1 MRGMVFSHS
10 DVENNFE
17 RLITN
22 GSAFQFSRDD
32 ISRIRKELRIL
43 IDALGEIYLEEA
55 MQQESDGQPGVIII
69 KVRYIGFQSRKGVQR
84 TVSSDKRIH
93 SIEISPAMSTDDMK
107 NTIFQHVKSPPPDL
121 SRFDMKLIFGADDT
135 HTIETKGKI
144 TVDELNL
151 VRQRCYHVE
160 LVLKDQPRV
169 RMSAT
174 EAKKIHEEMI
184 QRKKLKMEE

>member
-69 KVRYIGFQSRKGVQR
+69 KVRYIGFQSRKGVNR
-84 TVSSDKRIH
+84 TV
-93 SIEISPAMSTDDMK
+93 
-107 NTIFQHVKSPPPDL
+107 
-121 SRFDMKLIFGADDT
+121 
-135 HTIETKGKI
+135 
-144 TVDELNL
+144 
-151 VRQRCYHVE
+151 
-160 LVLKDQPRV
+160 
-169 RMSAT
+169 
-174 EAKKIHEEMI
+174 
-184 QRKKLKMEE
+184 

>member
-32 ISRIRKELRIL
+32 ITRIREELRIL

-69 KVRYIGFQSRKGVQR
+69 KVRYIGFQSRKGVNR
-84 TVSSDKRIH
+84 TVSRDKRIH
-93 SIEISPAMSTDDMK
+93 SIEILPAMSTDDMK

>member
-1 MRGMVFSHS
+1 MVFSHS

-69 KVRYIGFQSRKGVQR
+69 KVRYIGFQSRKGVNR
-84 TVSSDKRIH
+84 TVSRDKRIH
-93 SIEISPAMSTDDMK
+93 SIEILPAMSTDDMK

>member
-17 RLITN
+17 SLITN

-32 ISRIRKELRIL
+32 ITRIREELRIL

-69 KVRYIGFQSRKGVQR
+69 KVRYIGFQSRKGVNR
-84 TVSSDKRIH
+84 TVSRDKRIH
-93 SIEISPAMSTDDMK
+93 SIEILPAMSTDDMK

-184 QRKKLKMEE
+184 KRKKLKMEE

>member
-55 MQQESDGQPGVIII
+55 MQQESDGPPGVIII
-69 KVRYIGFQSRKGVQR
+69 KVGPKSNKVLC
-84 TVSSDKRIH
+84 
-93 SIEISPAMSTDDMK
+93 STK
-107 NTIFQHVKSPPPDL
+107 
-121 SRFDMKLIFGADDT
+121 
-135 HTIETKGKI
+135 
-144 TVDELNL
+144 
-151 VRQRCYHVE
+151 
-160 LVLKDQPRV
+160 
-169 RMSAT
+169 
-174 EAKKIHEEMI
+174 
-184 QRKKLKMEE
+184 

>member
-32 ISRIRKELRIL
+32 ITRIREELRIL

-69 KVRYIGFQSRKGVQR
+69 KVRYIGFQSRKGVNR
-84 TVSSDKRIH
+84 TVSRDKRIH
-93 SIEISPAMSTDDMK
+93 SIEILPAMSTDDMK

-160 LVLKDQPRV
+160 LVLKDQPHV

-184 QRKKLKMEE
+184 KRKKLKMEE